1 MAVIRSSLP
10 FVKEGKLHQEQS
22 MSYLISYFAI
32 LLPFGL
38 LDAAWLSLMGPRLYR
53 PTLGDILLANVN
65 VVPAI
70 AFYLTYPIGILVFA
84 VLPALKSESA
94 ASALIYGA
102 LFGGLAYATYDLT
115 NHATLRNWTLQLTLA
130 DMAWGAIAS
139 GVAAVVAFYLTR
151 TVGGWFGGA

>member
-65 VVPAI
+65 VAPAI